1 MASIAPNRAA
11 RPKRRRE
18 LFFFVPADAICIFAS
33 FLAAYWVRCLS
44 GWFPTII
51 PILPVHFWY
60 LGGLTGLLLLV
71 FSFHGLYRL
80 EVMNS
85 VIDQL
90 TGIFTAVGLGMLLL
104 LTGAFLAKVDYFT
117 ERRLVLVLAWAFS
130 LVSLAVVRVLILRP
144 RMAAIAGAASL
155 RPRALVVGVGDAAVH
170 FVREVRES
178 RSPAFEIV
186 GFIEDEPEAQGRV
199 VDGVR
204 VIGTTDDLG
213 DLVARER
220 IDEIFLAKSGLPQ
233 EDAIELLSKCMRS
246 RVPVKLVSDSFRLMA
261 SEATIRMID
270 GVPTLT
276 VRESPMKG
284 SALFLKRLIDV
295 TTAFLCVVV
304 FAPLFLLIGLGIKC
318 TSKGPVLFRQKRVG
332 QGGREFTFYK
342 FRTMRVGTDER
353 VHREYAQNFINGKE
367 IVRDDRAAGQP
378 VFKLTNDPRVT
389 PVGRVLRKTSL
400 DELPQLLNILRG
412 EMSLV
417 GPRPPIAY
425 EIQHYKEWHRRRLEA
440 KPGLTGLW
448 QVSGRSSV
456 PFNEMVLMDLYYID
470 NWSLWSDFKILLRT
484 IPVIVSGKGAY

>member
-1 MASIAPNRAA
+1 M
-11 RPKRRRE
+11 
-18 LFFFVPADAICIFAS
+18 
-33 FLAAYWVRCLS
+33 RCLS

-60 LGGLTGLLLLV
+60 LGGLAAVMLLV

-80 EVMNS
+80 EVLGS

-104 LTGAFLAKVDYFT
+104 LTGAFLAKVEYFT
-117 ERRLVLVLAWAFS
+117 ERRLVLVLSWVFL
-130 LVSLAVVRVLILRP
+130 LVSLAIVRVIILRP
-144 RMAAIAGAASL
+144 RIVAIMGQANL
-155 RPRALVVGVGDAAVH
+155 RPRVLVVGIGEAAQH
-170 FVREVRES
+170 FVREVREN

-186 GFIEDEPEAQGRV
+186 GLVEDDAGAQGTLI
-199 VDGVR
+199 DGVR

-213 DLVARER
+213 ELVARER
-220 IDEIFLAKSGLPQ
+220 IEEIFLAKSGLPQ

-284 SALFLKRLIDV
+284 PALFLKRLLDV
-295 TTAFLCVVV
+295 AAAFLCIVLLSPI
-304 FAPLFLLIGLGIKC
+304 FLFIALGIRL
-318 TSKGPVLFRQKRVG
+318 TSKGPVFFRQNRVG

-342 FRTMRVGTDER
+342 FRTMRVDTDER
-353 VHREYAQNFINGKE
+353 LHREYARNFINGKG
-367 IVRDDRAAGQP
+367 IDRDGRADGQP

-389 PVGRVLRKTSL
+389 PVGRMLRKTSL
-400 DELPQLLNILRG
+400 DELPQLLNIVRG